1 MVVRPSALQR
11 GGDKDASQIPL
22 ERICAPYGFDFL
34 LPQKINIRIQRSQA
48 LRVFRAAA
56 LNRFWALLAEQKCSL
71 AGQAYKSSHVNGF
84 FLPQSPKNPLP
95 NKKQLGCHPQR
106 LSRPTG

>member
-1 MVVRPSALQR
+1 MVVRPSALQC

-22 ERICAPYGFDFL
+22 KRICVPYGFDFL

-56 LNRFWALLAEQKCSL
+56 LNRFWALLAEQKCRP
-71 AGQAYKSSHVNGF
+71 AGRRTSQK
-84 FLPQSPKNPLP
+84 LL
-95 NKKQLGCHPQR
+95 
-106 LSRPTG
+106 

>member
-34 LPQKINIRIQRSQA
+34 LPQKINIRIQHSQA

-71 AGQAYKSSHVNGF
+71 AG
-84 FLPQSPKNPLP
+84 
-95 NKKQLGCHPQR
+95 
-106 LSRPTG
+106 